1 MSAQDEQKAGEAVR
15 LVFRK
20 IKEMDSSLEKNINI
34 FMPFLPKIK
43 IGITVL
49 AVGSILLFSEFGW
62 ISRLIS
68 ASLVGALIWSYF
80 YLGLV
85 STAIFLIYWII
96 QKIKGV

>member
-1 MSAQDEQKAGEAVR
+1 MSNQDEQKATEA
-15 LVFRK
+15 LK
-20 IKEMDSSLEKNINI
+20 LAGKKLKEMDSFLEKKIN
-34 FMPFLPKIK
+34 MPFLAKVKIA
-43 IGITVL
+43 ITVL

>member
-1 MSAQDEQKAGEAVR
+1 MSNQDEQKATEA
-15 LVFRK
+15 LK
-20 IKEMDSSLEKNINI
+20 LAGKKLKEMESFLEKKIN
-34 FMPFLPKIK
+34 MPFLAKVKIA
-43 IGITVL
+43 ITVL

-62 ISRLIS
+62 ISKLIS